1 MSESVDISSL
11 KNPRV
16 KQLIALQKPRD
27 RKKEGLFVV
36 EGVREVSLAQ
46 QKGRELVTVYSC
58 PAVYTPDEAYPIDIS
73 TCEHLTFSQE
83 VYGKVAYRESTGGVI
98 ALVKAKKYELK
109 DLEALRNPLY
119 VVLEKVEKPGN
130 IGAIL
135 RTADAAGVDAVIV
148 CDPATDFD
156 NPNVIRSSVGCVF
169 TVPVATTTNQE
180 LQAWLE
186 KRGVKS
192 VAAALTAKQN
202 HFDCDMKA
210 STAILLGSE
219 ANGLS
224 DFWLQNAT
232 EQVVI
237 PMRGSIDSMNV
248 SNAAAILIYEAI
260 RQRLS

>member
-1 MSESVDISSL
+1 MSEHTDISSL

-16 KQLIALQKPRD
+16 KQLLALQKPRE
-27 RKKEGLFVV
+27 RKNEGLFVV

-46 QKGRELVTVYSC
+46 QRGRELVTIYTSPVYAS
-58 PAVYTPDEAYPIDIS
+58 DEAYPIDTS
-73 TCEHLTFSQE
+73 VCEHLTFSEE
-83 VYGKVAYRESTGGVI
+83 VYAKVAYRESTGGII
-98 ALVKAKKYELK
+98 ALVKAKKHSLSDLAEL
-109 DLEALRNPLY
+109 ENPLY

-169 TVPVATTTNQE
+169 TVPVASTSNEE
-180 LQAWLE
+180 LQGWLKE
-186 KRGVKS
+186 RGVRT
-192 VAAALTAKQN
+192 VAAALTAKRN
-202 HFDCDMKA
+202 HFDCDMKTP
-210 STAILLGSE
+210 TAILLGSE

-224 DFWLQNAT
+224 EFWLERAT
-232 EQVVI
+232 EQVII

>member
-1 MSESVDISSL
+1 MLEIVSL

-16 KQLIALQKPRD
+16 KQLLALQKPRD
-27 RKKEGLFVV
+27 RKREGLLVV

-46 QKGRELVTVYSC
+46 QKGRELVTVYTC
-58 PAVYTPDEAYPIDIS
+58 PTVYQEDADYPIDLAK
-73 TCEHLTFSQE
+73 CEHVSLSAE
-83 VYGKVAYRESTGGVI
+83 VYAKVAYREGTGGII
-98 ALVKAKKYELK
+98 ALVKTKNYGLKELPDSK
-109 DLEALRNPLY
+109 DPLY

-169 TVPVATTTNQE
+169 TVPVASATNEE
-180 LQAWLE
+180 LDAWF
-186 KRGVKS
+186 KAKGVKV
-192 VAAALTAKQN
+192 VAAALTAKQL
-202 HFDCDMKA
+202 HFHCDMRGPL
-210 STAILLGSE
+210 AILMGSE
-219 ANGLS
+219 SRGLS
-224 DFWLQNAT
+224 DFWLKNAT
-232 EQVVI
+232 EQVII

-248 SNAAAILIYEAI
+248 SNAAAILIYEAL